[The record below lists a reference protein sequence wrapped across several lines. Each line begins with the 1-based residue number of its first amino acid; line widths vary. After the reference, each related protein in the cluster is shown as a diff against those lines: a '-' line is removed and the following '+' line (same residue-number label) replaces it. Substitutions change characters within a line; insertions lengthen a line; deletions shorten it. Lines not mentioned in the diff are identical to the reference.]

1 MAWREVDWMRGLG
14 VGWTVRILAD
24 EPLLIL
30 DLVVVGGSLPMEEN
44 ASVETNRRNRDRTG
58 FIGVVSLTS
67 GVA

>member
-1 MAWREVDWMRGLG
+1 MRGLG

-24 EPLLIL
+24 KPLLIL
-30 DLVVVGGSLPMEEN
+30 DLVVGCGGSLPMEEN